1 MCKHIDY
8 NNYLEI
14 RQMSNNKPVNKGK
27 FDKNDIVHIKSLASV
42 EVKDMNKPIIMVS
55 PDLLELLKKLNN

>member
-14 RQMSNNKPVNKGK
+14 RQMINNKPVNKGK
-27 FDKNDIVHIKSLASV
+27 FDKKDIIHIKSLSSI
-42 EVKDMNKPIIMVS
+42 ELRNINKPIIMVS
-55 PDLLELLKKLNN
+55 KDLLEFLEKFN